1 MTHHVR
7 RRARLPILAA
17 LATAAVAWLA
27 LQPAPSSAHHTPA
40 AAPHS
45 THGQKHDLRR
55 ARAATRRFRNVKVA
69 RAAGYAATGE
79 CAQDPKY
86 GGMGIHY
93 ANPDLVAD
101 GELDIRKPEILVYQP
116 QPSGKLRL
124 GAIEYFQA
132 DADQD
137 LATDPDR
144 PYLFGLPFDG
154 PMLGHEPGMPVHYD
168 LHVWLYRHN
177 PAGRFAMWNPRV
189 HCPTADGPHEH

>member
-1 MTHHVR
+1 MFHHAQR
-7 RRARLPILAA
+7 RVLLLTAVA
-17 LATAAVAWLA
+17 LAVGPTAGLGGHTAAQATSRHA
-27 LQPAPSSAHHTPA
+27 G
-40 AAPHS
+40 S
-45 THGQKHDLRR
+45 THDQTADLRR
-55 ARAATRRFRNVKVA
+55 ARAATRAFRDVDAA

-101 GELDIRKPEILVYQP
+101 GKLDVTKPEVLVYQP
-116 QPSGKLRL
+116 TPSGTLRL
-124 GAIEYFQA
+124 GAIEYLRA

-144 PYLFGLPFDG
+144 PELFGLPFDG

-177 PAGRFAMWNPRV
+177 PAGLFAMWNPRV
-189 HCPTADGPHEH
+189 HCPNSDGHAGH